1 MNQALNFIKAK
12 RRQNDTFADKDIGNI
27 AYADD
32 DNEPD
37 IGEIPA
43 EKIHEMI
50 RDLPDG
56 YRMVFNLYAI
66 EGKSHKEIADM
77 LGIKPD
83 SSASQF
89 HRAKNMLAREIEKY
103 KKENKNKRS

>member
-1 MNQALNFIKAK
+1 MGFK
-12 RRQNDTFADKDIGNI
+12 
-27 AYADD
+27 
-32 DNEPD
+32 
-37 IGEIPA
+37 
-43 EKIHEMI
+43 
-50 RDLPDG
+50 
-56 YRMVFNLYAI
+56 LYAR
-66 EGKSHKEIADM
+66 EGTSDKEIADM